1 MLFFSELKEGENR
14 PCAPLANVG
23 QRVRSLTIAPG
34 ILDEFARVA
43 LISDSP
49 STFVVSKEHISLDHS
64 NLFQLGTGEEE
75 GRFDGE
81 REREG
86 RSSKPGNAATV
97 ISPTIESRWIGGGT
111 NSSFADRFIAL
122 CSREFQSKSRFVIS
136 G

>member
-49 STFVVSKEHISLDHS
+49 STFVVSKEHISLDHP
-64 NLFQLGTGEEE
+64 NLFQLGTEGTGEEE

-81 REREG
+81 RERGKVVEAWERG
-86 RSSKPGNAATV
+86 DCDFTNDREQVDRWRDEFEFCGSIYRVVFARVSK
-97 ISPTIESRWIGGGT
+97 
-111 NSSFADRFIAL
+111 
-122 CSREFQSKSRFVIS
+122 
-136 G
+136 

>member
-64 NLFQLGTGEEE
+64 NLFQLGTAEEE

-81 REREG
+81 REREREDR
-86 RSSKPGNAATV
+86 RSL
-97 ISPTIESRWIGGGT
+97 GT
-111 NSSFADRFIAL
+111 RRL
-122 CSREFQSKSRFVIS
+122 
-136 G
+136 